1 MIDNKVILITDE
13 NEKID
18 HADISNRNL
27 EGNNEYSTKM
37 ISNAIKSICK
47 EFEIYTSVPLFLHD
61 IEKYKESKRQ
71 IFLRIS

>member
-1 MIDNKVILITDE
+1 MINNKVVLITDE

-27 EGNNEYSTKM
+27 EGNNEYSTKI

-47 EFEIYTSVPLFLHD
+47 EFEIYTSCKQPLSADSRAAFPGRSGP
-61 IEKYKESKRQ
+61 Y
-71 IFLRIS
+71 